1 MKKMKGVINV
11 AEWNKDLENKIMK
24 RYRFKF
30 TARIV
35 QVVLVVFLLYSF
47 YMMGVNIIADAL
59 KWDRKHL
66 YDINLML
73 DWKFPNVKTTM
84 ASPISETNGLWTQSM
99 EVPLFEQIGKE
110 DFAIGTIHIKKG
122 ILPLS
127 SYLQYE
133 WKTDQSSDYFRF
145 YLPENPN
152 SGEKYSAQESESA
165 WTTLEKVHEG
175 TVADLAFSTTEF
187 KEPIDLQKTLE
198 NYDLQVLWMPLYTG
212 EMKEFNAGY
221 GSSGNDMQLTGVYGL
236 SSGREHDKDYMSQS
250 QMLLDSRHMDD
261 LQDAMLESMQTLLEE
276 ENEGYYERFLGL
288 DHLQER
294 YDYLIKEGFTVYGA
308 VVTGPVKELL
318 KLKEIEGI
326 HGVQVGS
333 MEYWN
338 WDAY

>member
-1 MKKMKGVINV
+1 M
-11 AEWNKDLENKIMK
+11 AEWDQNLENKIMK

-30 TARIV
+30 TARII
-35 QVVLVVFLLYSF
+35 QVVIAVLLLYSF

-84 ASPISETNGLWTQSM
+84 SYPISETDGLWTQRM

-110 DFAIGTIHIKKG
+110 DFPTGNIHMTKG

-127 SYLQYE
+127 SHLQYDWE
-133 WKTDQSSDYFRF
+133 TAETSDYFRF

-152 SGEKYSAQESESA
+152 SGKKYSPQTSDSA

-175 TVADLAFSTTEF
+175 TVAEMAFSTTEF
-187 KEPIDLQKTLE
+187 MEPIELQKTLE

-212 EMKEFNAGY
+212 EMKEFKAGY

-236 SSGREHDKDYMSQS
+236 SSGREHDGDYMSQS
-250 QMLLDSRHMDD
+250 QMLLDSRHMEE
-261 LQDAMLESMQTLLEE
+261 LQQAMLESMKTFLEE
-276 ENEGYYERFLGL
+276 ESEGYYDSFLGL

-294 YDYLIKEGFTVYGA
+294 YDYLKKEGFTVYGA

-318 KLKEIEGI
+318 KLKDIEGI
-326 HGVQVGS
+326 HGVQVGG

>member
-1 MKKMKGVINV
+1 MSDWDEG
-11 AEWNKDLENKIMK
+11 LENKIMK
-24 RYRFKF
+24 NYRFKF
-30 TARIV
+30 TARIIKV
-35 QVVLVVFLLYSF
+35 ITAIFLLYAF
-47 YMMGVNIIADAL
+47 YMMGVNIIADSM

-66 YDINLML
+66 YNISLML
-73 DWKFPNVKTTM
+73 DWKFPNVKTPM
-84 ASPISETNGLWTQSM
+84 DPPVSAMDGLWTQRM
-99 EVPLFEQIGKE
+99 EVPLYEQVGKE
-110 DFAIGTIHIKKG
+110 DYSTGSINMKKG
-122 ILPLS
+122 LLPGS
-127 SYLQYE
+127 SQLQYE
-133 WKTDQSSDYFRF
+133 WETDTSNDYFGF

-152 SGEKYSAQESESA
+152 SGKKYSPHESDSA

-175 TVADLAFSTTEF
+175 TVAELAFSTTEF
-187 KEPIDLQKTLE
+187 MKPIELQKTLE
-198 NYDLQVLWMPLYTG
+198 NYDIQVLWMPLYTG
-212 EMKEFNAGY
+212 EMKEFKAGY

-250 QMLLDSRHMDD
+250 QMLLDSRHMGD
-261 LQDAMLESMQTLLEE
+261 LQDAMLDSMKNMLEKESER
-276 ENEGYYERFLGL
+276 YYDSFLGL

-294 YDYLIKEGFTVYGA
+294 YDYLKKEGFAVYGA